1 MLFKSIFKII
11 GRHIDLKPH
20 KPPVLGR
27 WCLHYESLAHRK
39 ADMTNE
45 DHSLYTNSLSNI
57 EELIQR
63 IKEGNLE
70 ESISKIKVIVPEWKK
85 SSTFEIS
92 K

>member
-27 WCLHYESLAHRK
+27 WCLHYDTVADRK

-45 DHSLYTNSLSNI
+45 DHCGVCDKMRCEY
-57 EELIQR
+57 
-63 IKEGNLE
+63 LE
-70 ESISKIKVIVPEWKK
+70 DYLEKINK
-85 SSTFEIS
+85 
-92 K
+92 

>member
-45 DHSLYTNSLSNI
+45 DHCGVCDKMRNDY
-57 EELIQR
+57 
-63 IKEGNLE
+63 LE
-70 ESISKIKVIVPEWKK
+70 EYLEKNNK
-85 SSTFEIS
+85 
-92 K
+92 